1 MFSKTGTKKLKS
13 KVHASSRQKKQSRKM
28 SEKKARILRIN
39 PFEERKRLMLHE
51 LRLSQQENFNEAEAC
66 ERAIETL
73 MPLIEELPVTGIRD
87 QLSGIL
93 AKLQN
98 GRVGFV
104 QKSQPVEV
112 SSKDVYKAVVKHYVD
127 KTPALAVPLKDRLP
141 SAEECL
147 KMASLLEG
155 TTRDF
160 ITNLHANLQAFDP
173 QLYSALTARVASPD
187 HTVYNSPSV
196 ANGDELKF
204 PSLANQSSVL
214 LKPAAKKQA
223 SVPFQSAQQAKPAE
237 HVVKEAEHVAKEAEH
252 AAKPADDVVKAA
264 ATKALPE
271 NGVSISSASGVRRC
285 LTTAEIRVMAKS
297 RNLGLTYGPELI
309 RCMKSLVPAKVVFR
323 VPNDPMNY
331 HYDGEIFD
339 VIVQRFD
346 KSYGIVFFFRFDDR
360 IGSFGEFLHY
370 VVIRQQRILYPSRDK
385 LATPDTNFAVLK
397 VLVAGQWQKIYS
409 VFPKAVLNLAD
420 EDAINEFIKKFKP
433 SV

>member
-1 MFSKTGTKKLKS
+1 
-13 KVHASSRQKKQSRKM
+13 M

-66 ERAIETL
+66 ERATETL
-73 MPLIEELPVTGIRD
+73 MHLIEELPATVIRD
-87 QLSGIL
+87 ELSGIV
-93 AKLQN
+93 ARLQE
-98 GRVGFV
+98 RRIKYVHE
-104 QKSQPVEV
+104 SQVAEV
-112 SSKDVYKAVVKHYVD
+112 SSKAVYKAVVKHYVD
-127 KTPALAVPLKDRLP
+127 KNPALAVPLKDRLP

-160 ITNLHANLQAFDP
+160 VTNLHANLQAFDP
-173 QLYSALTARVASPD
+173 QLYNSLTVRVASPD
-187 HTVYNSPSV
+187 HTVYNSPPA
-196 ANGDELKF
+196 ANGDEPKF

-223 SVPFQSAQQAKPAE
+223 SVPFQSAQHAKPAE
-237 HVVKEAEHVAKEAEH
+237 HVAKPVEHIAKEAEHVAKPAEQD
-252 AAKPADDVVKAA
+252 KPVNAL
-264 ATKALPE
+264 ATKGLPE

-331 HYDGEIFD
+331 HYDGEIVD

-370 VVIRQQRILYPSRDK
+370 VVIRQQRVVYPSRDK
-385 LATPDTNFAVLK
+385 LATPDTNFAALK

>member
-1 MFSKTGTKKLKS
+1 
-13 KVHASSRQKKQSRKM
+13 M

-39 PFEERKRLMLHE
+39 PFEEHKRVMLHE
-51 LRLSQQENFNEAEAC
+51 LRLCQQENFNEAEAC
-66 ERAIETL
+66 ERGIETP
-73 MPLIEELPVTGIRD
+73 MPLIEELPVTGIRE
-87 QLSGIL
+87 QLSIVL

-98 GRVGFV
+98 GRVSFV

-127 KTPALAVPLKDRLP
+127 KNPVLAVPLKDRLP

-160 ITNLHANLQAFDP
+160 ITNLHSNLQAFDP
-173 QLYSALTARVASPD
+173 QLYNALTVRVASPD

-223 SVPFQSAQQAKPAE
+223 SVPFQSVQQAKPAE
-237 HVVKEAEHVAKEAEH
+237 HVVKEAEHVAKEAEQD
-252 AAKPADDVVKAA
+252 KPVNAPV
-264 ATKALPE
+264 TKALPE

-331 HYDGEIFD
+331 HYDGEIVD
-339 VIVQRFD
+339 IVVQRFD

-360 IGSFGEFLHY
+360 IGSFGEFLHS
-370 VVIRQQRILYPSRDK
+370 VVIRQQRVVYPSRDK
-385 LATPDTNFAVLK
+385 LATPDTNFAALK

-409 VFPKAVLNLAD
+409 VFPKAVLNLVD
-420 EDAINEFIKKFKP
+420 EDAINEFIQKFKP